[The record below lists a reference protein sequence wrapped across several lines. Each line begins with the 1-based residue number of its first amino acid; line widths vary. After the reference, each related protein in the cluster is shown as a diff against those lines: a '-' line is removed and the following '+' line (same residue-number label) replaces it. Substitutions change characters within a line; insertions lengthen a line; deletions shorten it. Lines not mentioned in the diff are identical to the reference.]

1 MLFNES
7 ISISRV
13 PCKLPNVCVVDVN
26 GEEVVRLIGI
36 YAPDSKTWSWDDLS
50 HLLSKKCIVYGDFNV
65 DIMKD
70 GKKADIL
77 LKWAG
82 DYFLAQALPNSP
94 MSLRSDRVIDYAFVR
109 GINLDIQVYNGN
121 TTSDHLPILS
131 VIPFKVLQQKLGKN
145 THWKV
150 FSLFSEYTFS
160 FWEENWNLSS
170 IDSIYN
176 DYIRFLY
183 LLSARCSTSFYL
195 DKYRSALPTELRSFL
210 SYIRALS
217 FRQIRTKCSILK
229 KEVCFLKQIAKKE
242 LNLFFSSKLDI
253 LLRHRN
259 SSSSSSNSF
268 WYRSKRFLKPSSSS
282 IHAFIDSSGQI
293 VKESD
298 LMCNIA
304 ADYYEEFFKASN
316 IVRPHPYTDSPE
328 IEYDN
333 NDEVISEVKLD
344 ELINTVLA
352 KKKKKSLD
360 AHGISNYMFNFLDLN
375 YWSLLLKLYNYSFQK
390 SVVPS
395 AWKDTRMIL
404 LAKKDSI
411 CPPSLTR
418 PISLLGSFQKIG
430 EKLFLTRFRDLLF
443 RRGLLPDSQSGFRE
457 RFRLQTRLLL
467 FLEDIYSLMSNSAP
481 VCTIFVDFRTAFDQL
496 WILVC
501 LGKLRNLGI
510 PSSFLNWIEAWLIN
524 RRCFIEINGS
534 KSRWFSIEKGGP
546 QGSVLTPTLFITYNC
561 DMDSSLSGCISHFFA
576 DDLAG
581 IMAGQ
586 LGINYSSQ

>member
-183 LLSARCSTSFYL
+183 LLSARCSTFFYL

-268 WYRSKRFLKPSSSS
+268 WYRSKRFLKRSSSS

>member
-131 VIPFKVLQQKLGKN
+131 VIPFKVLQQK
-145 THWKV
+145 
-150 FSLFSEYTFS
+150 
-160 FWEENWNLSS
+160 
-170 IDSIYN
+170 
-176 DYIRFLY
+176 
-183 LLSARCSTSFYL
+183 
-195 DKYRSALPTELRSFL
+195 
-210 SYIRALS
+210 
-217 FRQIRTKCSILK
+217 QIRTKCSILK

>member
-1 MLFNES
+1 MLINES

-65 DIMKD
+65 DIMND

-77 LKWAG
+77 LKWAD

-94 MSLRSDRVIDYAFVR
+94 TSLRSDRVIDYAFVR
-109 GINLDIQVYNGN
+109 GINLDTQVYNGN

-183 LLSARCSTSFYL
+183 LLSARCSTFFYL

-352 KKKKKSLD
+352 KKKK
-360 AHGISNYMFNFLDLN
+360 
-375 YWSLLLKLYNYSFQK
+375 
-390 SVVPS
+390 
-395 AWKDTRMIL
+395 
-404 LAKKDSI
+404 
-411 CPPSLTR
+411 
-418 PISLLGSFQKIG
+418 
-430 EKLFLTRFRDLLF
+430 
-443 RRGLLPDSQSGFRE
+443 
-457 RFRLQTRLLL
+457 
-467 FLEDIYSLMSNSAP
+467 
-481 VCTIFVDFRTAFDQL
+481 
-496 WILVC
+496 
-501 LGKLRNLGI
+501 NL
-510 PSSFLNWIEAWLIN
+510 
-524 RRCFIEINGS
+524 
-534 KSRWFSIEKGGP
+534 
-546 QGSVLTPTLFITYNC
+546 
-561 DMDSSLSGCISHFFA
+561 
-576 DDLAG
+576 
-581 IMAGQ
+581 
-586 LGINYSSQ
+586 